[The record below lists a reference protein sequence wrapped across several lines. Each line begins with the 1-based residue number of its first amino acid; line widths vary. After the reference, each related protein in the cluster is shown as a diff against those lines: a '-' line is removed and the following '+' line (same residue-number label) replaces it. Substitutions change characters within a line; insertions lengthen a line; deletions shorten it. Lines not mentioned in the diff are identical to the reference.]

1 MRLFTMT
8 MAFVCLVFAAGCT
21 IQSDVILPDA
31 RAAGDPIIGFP
42 IDRPFKLESFDRQK
56 GSYHLIG
63 TMTPT
68 KMENGLVQ
76 YMFALN
82 EDSDRMA
89 VRAKKLSENDYVL
102 RYAEIGH
109 PEPNASQTAL
119 VFLTVEDGT
128 YYVLTNLANKA
139 VFEKVFSET
148 PRPAIVNDAVKL
160 DSEAQAAQLSAY
172 FRTHRADFSPDEAY
186 IRMRLAQ

>member
-1 MRLFTMT
+1 MRLLATIMT
-8 MAFVCLVFAAGCT
+8 FICLAFAAGCT

-31 RAAGDPIIGFP
+31 QAAGDPIIGFP
-42 IDRPFKLESFDRQK
+42 TDKPFQLESFERQQ
-56 GSYHLIG
+56 GAYYRIG

-68 KMENGLVQ
+68 KAENGMVQ
-76 YMFALN
+76 YTFALN

-89 VRAKKLSENDYVL
+89 IRARKLTENDYVL

-128 YYVLTNLANKA
+128 YYVLTNLADKA
-139 VFEKVFSET
+139 LFEKVFPEV
-148 PRPAIVNDAVKL
+148 PRPVIVNDGVQLVSDALAV
-160 DSEAQAAQLSAY
+160 QLSAY
-172 FRTHRADFSPDEAY
+172 FRDHRADFRPDQDY
-186 IRMRLAQ
+186 IRMRIAK